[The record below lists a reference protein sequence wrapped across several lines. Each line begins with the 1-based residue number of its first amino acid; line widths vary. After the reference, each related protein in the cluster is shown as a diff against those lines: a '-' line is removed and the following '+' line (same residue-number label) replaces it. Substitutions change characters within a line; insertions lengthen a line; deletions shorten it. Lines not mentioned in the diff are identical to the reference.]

1 MQKDTLNKLEEA
13 GYFLIRMKQTAND
26 WKLFK
31 FHLSAFLSAMR
42 SISLIMQKECAQYPG
57 FGKWYE
63 HQQEEMREDK
73 LLNFFKELRNTSIQ
87 QKQVNPRIQVS
98 FSVTDLFSMPSGSTI
113 VIGDKEEGPYLT
125 NGPVVAEAATDVTKV
140 HSTQKWYFNAEPDE
154 DVITLC
160 ERYLSNM
167 SARVYDCREKFGAA
181 APN

>member
-1 MQKDTLNKLEEA
+1 
-13 GYFLIRMKQTAND
+13 
-26 WKLFK
+26 
-31 FHLSAFLSAMR
+31 
-42 SISLIMQKECAQYPG
+42 
-57 FGKWYE
+57 
-63 HQQEEMREDK
+63 
-73 LLNFFKELRNTSIQ
+73 
-87 QKQVNPRIQVS
+87 
-98 FSVTDLFSMPSGSTI
+98 MPSGSTI

-125 NGPVVAEAATDVTKV
+125 NGPVVTEAATDVTKL